1 MTRVLYVNHSADLD
15 GATQVLVNVISSLDS
30 GEIDPLV
37 LLPRSGPI
45 TERFAAAGIPY
56 QIITIGHCN
65 WDMYHVPMLQMLL
78 REEKIDVIHANTL
91 ESYPA
96 IVAAKLCG
104 IPVVWHIHE
113 MISHVQYYAHAFNEV
128 DRKVFG
134 ELVSACA
141 RICTASEASKDAF
154 VEYCAQHEIEAG
166 DKVQAIHNGVTI
178 PDATTPGGT
187 PEKFAITGIGNMVS
201 VKGWNYLIEAY
212 AEILKDHPNVE
223 LTIVGKVF
231 PGYFFD
237 LYGIAEACGVADK
250 VKFLTETANIEKVYL
265 ESDIIVCSSLIET
278 FPMVVLEAMSYAK
291 PVVATNV
298 GGIKEMIR
306 DRETGVLA
314 PPGDATAL
322 AAGIKSFLDDWDR
335 AVEIGKRARQTVKE
349 DFSLAKQAQEFGSIY
364 KDLAQA
370 RPSSL
375 ADSWSLEEIKQIVF
389 AHMTGESE
397 KIFRL
402 EDRFGSAMD
411 QQRERI
417 NRQREEIHQQ
427 RDFLESSLKQQ
438 WELVHRQQEQLE
450 NSLKQQWD
458 FVHQQQ
464 ENLKKRITQSEKL
477 NSEKHGN
484 IIRDLRALEE
494 VVTNFLNQLPFRLMR
509 RIKSIFRKS

>member
-1 MTRVLYVNHSADLD
+1 
-15 GATQVLVNVISSLDS
+15 
-30 GEIDPLV
+30 
-37 LLPRSGPI
+37 
-45 TERFAAAGIPY
+45 
-56 QIITIGHCN
+56 
-65 WDMYHVPMLQMLL
+65 
-78 REEKIDVIHANTL
+78 
-91 ESYPA
+91 
-96 IVAAKLCG
+96 
-104 IPVVWHIHE
+104 
-113 MISHVQYYAHAFNEV
+113 
-128 DRKVFG
+128 
-134 ELVSACA
+134 
-141 RICTASEASKDAF
+141 
-154 VEYCAQHEIEAG
+154 
-166 DKVQAIHNGVTI
+166 
-178 PDATTPGGT
+178 
-187 PEKFAITGIGNMVS
+187 MV
-201 VKGWNYLIEAY
+201 
-212 AEILKDHPNVE
+212 
-223 LTIVGKVF
+223 
-231 PGYFFD
+231 D